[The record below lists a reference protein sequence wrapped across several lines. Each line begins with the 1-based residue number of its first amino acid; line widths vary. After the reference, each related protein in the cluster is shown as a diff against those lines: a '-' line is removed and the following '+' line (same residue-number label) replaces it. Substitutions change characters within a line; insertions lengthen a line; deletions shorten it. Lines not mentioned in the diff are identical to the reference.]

1 MNALQ
6 EAASIIRNGQSFL
19 LTCHVYPDA
28 DAIGSML
35 GLAAI
40 LRSLGKEVYLYN
52 RDPVPDM
59 LAFLPGS
66 DQIQAALPAD
76 RRFDA
81 TLITDTAARNLLPRE
96 MPSAAMAGPTVIID
110 HHVGH
115 DDFGDVVVRDTNA
128 CATAMVVLALAT
140 ELEVN
145 PVPVDASLPLYTA
158 VVADTGGFRY
168 SGTTPDTLRTAAD
181 LMEAGIDPWQVA
193 SHVFER
199 WPMSRMRLL
208 GKAINAIETE
218 FAGRVAV
225 LCVTLAMIEQ
235 AGANERMVE
244 GMVEYGRMLDGV
256 EISMMLWE
264 RRARPD
270 ELADSGTVT
279 RLSLRSAGAIDVATV
294 AAAVG
299 GGGHRS
305 AAGATLFCD
314 MRSAREQ
321 VLAEVGRALGANA
334 L

>member
-1 MNALQ
+1 
-6 EAASIIRNGQSFL
+6 
-19 LTCHVYPDA
+19 
-28 DAIGSML
+28 
-35 GLAAI
+35 
-40 LRSLGKEVYLYN
+40 VYLYN

-59 LAFLPGS
+59 LTFLPGT
-66 DQIQAALPAD
+66 DEIQAALPSD
-76 RRFDA
+76 RIFDA
-81 TLITDTAARNLLPRE
+81 TLITDTAARNLLPRQ
-96 MPSAAMAGPTVIID
+96 MPPSSVAGPTVIID

-115 DDFGDVVVRDTNA
+115 DDFGDVVVRDTSA
-128 CATAMVVLALAT
+128 CATAMVVLALAS
-140 ELEVN
+140 ELNVK
-145 PVPVDASLPLYTA
+145 PVPTDAALPLYTA
-158 VVADTGGFRY
+158 IVADTGGFRY

-181 LMEAGIDPWQVA
+181 LMDAGIDPWRVA

-225 LCVTLAMIEQ
+225 LCVTLSMIEQ

-270 ELADSGTVT
+270 EGADRGTVT
-279 RLSLRSAGAIDVATV
+279 RLSLRSAGAIDVATI

-305 AAGATLFCD
+305 AAGATLDCE
-314 MRSAREQ
+314 MRVAREQ
-321 VLAEVGRALGANA
+321 VLAEVGKALGVGN

>member
-1 MNALQ
+1 MSALQ
-6 EAASIIRNGQSFL
+6 KAADIIRGGQSFL
-19 LTCHVYPDA
+19 LTCHVFPDA

-52 RDPVPDM
+52 RDPVPSM
-59 LAFLPGS
+59 LEFLPGAE
-66 DQIQAALPAD
+66 QVQAALPAEQK
-76 RRFDA
+76 FDA
-81 TLITDTAARNLLPRE
+81 MLITDTAARNLLPRQL
-96 MPSAAMAGPTVIID
+96 PSSANAGPTVIID

-115 DDFGDVVVRDTNA
+115 DDFGDVVVRDSSA
-128 CATAMVVLALAT
+128 CATAMVVLQIAKELGIERVPEDAAT
-140 ELEVN
+140 
-145 PVPVDASLPLYTA
+145 PLYTA
-158 VVADTGGFRY
+158 IVADTGGFRY
-168 SGTTPDTLRTAAD
+168 SGTTPETLRTAAT
-181 LMEAGIDPWQVA
+181 LMEAGIDPWRVA

-199 WPMSRMRLL
+199 WPMARMRLL

-225 LCVTLAMIEQ
+225 LCISLNMIEQ

-270 ELADSGTVT
+270 EVADRRTIT
-279 RLSLRSAGAIDVATV
+279 RLSLRSAGAFDVAKI

-299 GGGHRS
+299 GGGHRE
-305 AAGATLFCD
+305 AAGATLDYD
-314 MRSAREQ
+314 MRSARDR
-321 VLAEVGRALGANA
+321 VLAEVGKALSAGV